1 MKKYFIRKAM
11 ISAIA
16 VTMLVGGFATSASAV
31 KPVKDLETEIQKIDF
46 EKTSF
51 EDVLKLLVGD
61 EASKINKKHKEELKE
76 IYDWFFDEEDVDE
89 KQEIKEEFADELEG
103 IIGSDKDENSH
114 MRIMYSRVGELNNK
128 LDEFIEKDANIVNRN
143 DYKRAKEYI
152 NQIDELFKGKEY
164 LELSVEKREELED
177 KLDELED
184 LAYESINI
192 LDDGREVEL
201 EYFKDLMEYM
211 VSQNEFI
218 KKDKSYEN
226 AEKIYNKLEL
236 MIKDNGDLTD
246 KENKEYEQLVEKF
259 RSNISSLEKYTE
271 VQNYLESIEDEIDDL
286 DEEVKKDSDYKKIKN
301 CYSKIKKIAKREALG
316 KLSESD
322 KEQFGE
328 LKDIL
333 EELIEDL
340 RDKY

>member
-11 ISAIA
+11 ISAMA

-164 LELSVEKREELED
+164 LELSVEKSEELED

>member
-11 ISAIA
+11 ISAMA

-103 IIGSDKDENSH
+103 IMGSDKDENSH

-164 LELSVEKREELED
+164 LELSVEKSEELED

-184 LAYESINI
+184 LAYESINV

-286 DEEVKKDSDYKKIKN
+286 DEEVKKDSDYKKIKK